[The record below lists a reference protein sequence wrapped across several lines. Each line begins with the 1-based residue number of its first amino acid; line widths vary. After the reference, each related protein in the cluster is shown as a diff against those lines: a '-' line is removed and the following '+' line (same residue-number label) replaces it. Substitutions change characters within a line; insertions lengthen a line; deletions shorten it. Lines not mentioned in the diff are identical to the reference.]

1 MNTQEFP
8 QLYALSSTGRTKT
21 WKIKV
26 EENPDGTAT
35 VTSEFGQ
42 LGGKLQ
48 TKVEK
53 IREGKNLGKANETTP
68 YQQAVAEAQSDYQ
81 RKLDK
86 KYLPELPT
94 EGNEPDI
101 LLPMLALNY
110 RHRKHDIA
118 YPGFVQPKLNGVR
131 CLARKI
137 NDREIRFTTRKYKD
151 FPEEVTAHLV
161 QPLLRL
167 MHLDEILDGEFYC
180 HGWSFQKITR
190 TVKKV
195 RPWAMELEFHIFD
208 LVDCTTPFWQR
219 NGCLYERFFF
229 MKRSGLQF
237 VQTHPVESQVN
248 VKSFHDQFVG
258 LGYEGVIIRNAAGLY
273 VMDHRSKDL
282 QKYKEFIDEEFEIAG
297 GKAEVIVDPV
307 THVEVGA
314 VVFKCRI
321 KGNGLTFDVRPKG
334 SVAERVKMFQDLD
347 NLIGKQLTVRY
358 QELSEDGKPI
368 FPVGL
373 AVRDYE

>member
-8 QLYALSSTGRTKT
+8 QLYALASTGRTKT

-53 IREGKNLGKANETTP
+53 IREGKNLGKSNETTP
-68 YQQAVAEAQSDYQ
+68 YQQAMAEAQSDYQ
-81 RKLDK
+81 RKIDK

-110 RHRKHDIA
+110 RTRKHDIT
-118 YPGFVQPKLNGVR
+118 YPAFVQPKLNGVR
-131 CLARKI
+131 CLAKKVS
-137 NDREIRFTTRKYKD
+137 DREIRFTTRKCKD
-151 FPEEVTAHLV
+151 FPEGVTAHLV
-161 QPLLRL
+161 QPLLQVMERG
-167 MHLDEILDGEFYC
+167 EILDGEFYA
-180 HGWSFQKITR
+180 HDWTFQQITR

-195 RPWAMELEFHIFD
+195 RPWAMELQYHIFD
-208 LVDCTTPFWQR
+208 LADAAMPFHLRVSRLRQQR
-219 NGCLYERFFF
+219 GPVQ
-229 MKRSGLQF
+229 SALQF
-237 VQTHPVESQVN
+237 VQSSLVETEVG
-248 VKSFHDQFVG
+248 VKLAHDRFVHE
-258 LGYEGVIIRNAAGLY
+258 GYEGVIVRNAAGLY
-273 VMDHRSKDL
+273 LFDHRSKDL

-297 GKAEVIVDPV
+297 GKAEVIVDPI
-307 THVEVGA
+307 THAEVGA

-334 SVAERVKMFQDLD
+334 SVAERVKMLQDLN
-347 NLIGKQLTVRY
+347 NLIGKLLTVRY